1 MRTRPFVIAA
11 AAAAAVGAGLGVAVI
26 PASAQ
31 QRTLVVTLA
40 SGRTMVV
47 SVAAA
52 PGTPVSQIR
61 IPGVDVPIV
70 SVKDATPP
78 PAPTQTQQTP
88 TQTQTQTTPP
98 TKTTPKPPAG
108 GKKPSSAGP
117 KVRQRPS
124 RAHSRPGPKSRG
136 SRGGSRG
143 RGGGR
148 ARGGANRTGD
158 RPVFRPLRRNGGIP
172 TPANPTFSLATPG
185 PAPIG
190 VPNFFIDRF
199 RIPPFLLP
207 IYQAA
212 GIEYGI
218 PWQVLAAVNEIE
230 TDYGRNLNVSSAGA
244 LGWMQFMPATWKAY
258 GVDANGDGRE
268 DPFNPVDAIF
278 AAARY
283 LRAAGGE
290 KDLKKA
296 IFAYNHADWYVQS
309 VLLRAKLIGGLPPAL
324 VGSLTGLTQAH
335 FPVAAKA
342 RYANDLD
349 EANATKRAKKGTNAA
364 LPVSG
369 NGRRRGIRI
378 FADKKAPVIAVN
390 DGKIVAV
397 GQNERL
403 GKYVVLQDVY
413 GNKFTY
419 GHLGSVSK
427 YYAVPKEKKV
437 SAKDIAKE
445 LELPAKDPKPTLAA
459 SAGAQPRKLPKAVKR
474 AAKSPNRPAAPQVKV
489 RKERLYAYPQR
500 PHNRPYGGA
509 KQLRAAAAAKT
520 PKITTF
526 KDYFTVP
533 LGLNRKDVV
542 LKRLKPGARVIG
554 GTILGRIDKTEN
566 LLAPNVYFEIR
577 PAGKGAP
584 RVDPK
589 PILDG
594 WKLLEA
600 TAIYRAADKNPFFGS
615 DAKNPSIGQVL
626 LMSKEALQTRV
637 LADPRIDIYSCGR
650 RDIRSG
656 RVDRRV
662 LATTLYLRLS
672 GVVPTITSLSCG
684 HSFMT
689 ASGNVSEH
697 STGTAM
703 DIAKVNN
710 IPIMGHQ
717 GKGSIT
723 DLTIR
728 RLLLLQGTM
737 KPHQIISLMRYKG
750 TDNTLSL
757 PDHNDHIHVG
767 FRPQF
772 GSNAKLGRQVAEIL
786 KPGQWL
792 KLVDRLNEIPNPNVR
807 VKPSKYALRVRKGAA
822 GKDD

>member
-11 AAAAAVGAGLGVAVI
+11 AAAAAVGAGLGAAVI

-47 SVAAA
+47 SVPAA

-61 IPGVDVPIV
+61 IPGVSVPIV

-78 PAPTQTQQTP
+78 AAPTQTQQTP
-88 TQTQTQTTPP
+88 TPTQTQTQPP
-98 TKTTPKPPAG
+98 PPPRPKPKPPAG
-108 GKKPSSAGP
+108 GKKPSSAGGT
-117 KVRQRPS
+117 KRQKPS
-124 RAHSRPGPKSRG
+124 RARDKPGRKNTGRK
-136 SRGGSRG
+136 GGSN
-143 RGGGR
+143 GGGGNTG
-148 ARGGANRTGD
+148 GGANRTGD
-158 RPVFRPLRRNGGIP
+158 RPIRRPLRRNGGIP
-172 TPANPTFSLATPG
+172 PPANPTLPFAPPG

-218 PWQVLAAVNEIE
+218 PWQVLAGINEIE

-244 LGWMQFMPATWKAY
+244 LGWMQFMPATWKMY
-258 GVDANGDGRE
+258 GTDANGDGRK
-268 DPFNPVDAIF
+268 DPYNPVDAIF

-290 KDLKKA
+290 KDVKKA
-296 IFAYNHADWYVQS
+296 IFAYNHADWYVES

-349 EANATKRAKKGTNAA
+349 EANATKRAKQGTNAA
-364 LPVSG
+364 VPVSG
-369 NGRRRGIRI
+369 NARRRGIRI
-378 FADKKAPVIAVN
+378 FAKKKAPVIAVN
-390 DGKIVAV
+390 DGRIVSL
-397 GQNERL
+397 GQNARL

-445 LELPAKDPKPTLAA
+445 LELPGKDPKPTLAA

-474 AAKSPNRPAAPQVKV
+474 AAKTPNTPAAPQVTVK
-489 RKERLYAYPQR
+489 KERLYAYPQR
-500 PHNRPYGGA
+500 ALARKHGGR
-509 KQLRAAAAAKT
+509 KQIEEAKT
-520 PKITTF
+520 PAFTTF
-526 KDYFTVP
+526 KDYFTVA
-533 LGLNRKDVV
+533 LGLNRKDVE
-542 LKRLKPGARVIG
+542 LKRLKPGSRVIA
-554 GTILGRIDKTEN
+554 GTILGRIGKTEN
-566 LLAPNVYFEIR
+566 LLAPNLYFEIR

-600 TAIYRAADKNPFFGS
+600 TAIYRAADKNPFF
-615 DAKNPSIGQVL
+615 
-626 LMSKEALQTRV
+626 
-637 LADPRIDIYSCGR
+637 
-650 RDIRSG
+650 
-656 RVDRRV
+656 
-662 LATTLYLRLS
+662 
-672 GVVPTITSLSCG
+672 
-684 HSFMT
+684 
-689 ASGNVSEH
+689 
-697 STGTAM
+697 
-703 DIAKVNN
+703 
-710 IPIMGHQ
+710 
-717 GKGSIT
+717 
-723 DLTIR
+723 
-728 RLLLLQGTM
+728 
-737 KPHQIISLMRYKG
+737 
-750 TDNTLSL
+750 
-757 PDHNDHIHVG
+757 
-767 FRPQF
+767 
-772 GSNAKLGRQVAEIL
+772 
-786 KPGQWL
+786 
-792 KLVDRLNEIPNPNVR
+792 
-807 VKPSKYALRVRKGAA
+807 
-822 GKDD
+822 